1 MSTKTEARPT
11 CTHSRDVVIVTNQP
25 DRFDRRRVLASIWVC
40 GSRACVL
47 DALDHVAQSTGELAY
62 WRIGPNHE
70 GHTWQT
76 VSPREDVTR

>member
-1 MSTKTEARPT
+1 M
-11 CTHSRDVVIVTNQP
+11 CDHNRDVVFVTNQP
-25 DRFDRRRVLASIWVC
+25 DWQDSRRPLAAVWVC
-40 GSRACVL
+40 GSTECVN
-47 DALDHVAQSTGELAY
+47 DALDHVAQSTGERAY